1 MKKKEWKKSKGQSF
15 EVKAKVEAET
25 QLRDRVR
32 VGNS

>member
-1 MKKKEWKKSKGQSF
+1 MKRKELKKNRGQSF

-32 VGNS
+32 SGNS